1 VISGSLVLDIGR
13 VIRGLSADADKPP
26 TYVSLR
32 YLF

>member
-1 VISGSLVLDIGR
+1 VVLDIGR
-13 VIRGLSADADKPP
+13 IVRGLSADAGKPP